1 MAKRLIDISDK
12 ALMAEIA
19 RGNRLAFNAVFDRY
33 WSKLFRAAFNLLRD
47 EELAKDVVQEVL
59 FDFWNR
65 RDQHEIDNLQAY
77 FYQATR
83 FQSLKQLR
91 KAKLLDIHDEVFA
104 SVLTVNT
111 TQEQLDFRQLEEELG
126 RSLNRLPEKYRE
138 VFELSRVHNLTNKEI
153 ADRLEISQR
162 TVDWYLYHTLKRLKT
177 SLITAVIALLGPF

>member
-1 MAKRLIDISDK
+1 MHGLNDISDK

-19 RGNRLAFNAVFDRY
+19 RGNRLAFNAVFERY
-33 WSKLFRAAFNLLRD
+33 WGKLYRAAFKFLRD

-65 RDQHEIDNLQAY
+65 RYQHNIDNLQAY

-91 KAKLLDIHDEVFA
+91 KAKLLDIHDATFA
-104 SVLTVNT
+104 NILSVNS
-111 TQEQLDFRQLEEELG
+111 TQEQLDFRQLEEQLNK
-126 RSLNRLPEKYRE
+126 SLEALPEKYRE
-138 VFELSRVHNLTNKEI
+138 VFELSRVHNLSNKEI

-162 TVDWYLYHTLKRLKT
+162 TVDWYLYSTLKRLKT
-177 SLITAVIALLGPF
+177 SLISIFMAIFSMI